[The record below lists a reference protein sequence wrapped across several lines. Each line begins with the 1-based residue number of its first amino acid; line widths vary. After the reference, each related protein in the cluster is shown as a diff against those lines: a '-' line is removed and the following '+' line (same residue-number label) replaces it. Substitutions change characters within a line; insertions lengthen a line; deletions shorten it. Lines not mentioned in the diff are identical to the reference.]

1 MKEKTEAS
9 CEISP
14 DHLPWSSNLPHHC
27 WLSEAGPWI
36 RQDLTQPSSSWVSLP
51 KNCTKTQPRGF
62 GLCASRVWF
71 DLRSTTDSAGMK
83 YFWVVLFC
91 FFPIQPWSQPFPQ
104 FSVCSLWGPRGGMF
118 CKLLFFFPS
127 PYTCIIICI
136 LAESYLIEHKEQ
148 EFAQFTYAEMGGTQ
162 KCSHLTFYKSQVT
175 PKQM

>member
-1 MKEKTEAS
+1 MKAKTEAS
-9 CEISP
+9 REISP
-14 DHLPWSSNLPHHC
+14 DHLPWSSNLPRHC
-27 WLSEAGPWI
+27 WLSEAGTWI

-51 KNCTKTQPRGF
+51 KNCTKTQPEGF

-83 YFWVVLFC
+83 FWVVLF
-91 FFPIQPWSQPFPQ
+91 FFFSNPTLITTFSPIQCLFTLGPWRWYVLQ
-104 FSVCSLWGPRGGMF
+104 RT
-118 CKLLFFFPS
+118 FFFPS

-148 EFAQFTYAEMGGTQ
+148 EFALFTYAEMGGTQ

>member
-1 MKEKTEAS
+1 MCEKWGGTIKTRDLLWGWCRGTEIDYGSSRLNAFL
-9 CEISP
+9 IWKQKQKP
-14 DHLPWSSNLPHHC
+14 HVKFLWSSNLPHHF

-104 FSVCSLWGPRGGMF
+104 FSVCSLWGPGGGMF
-118 CKLLFFFPS
+118 CKGLFFFHPH
-127 PYTCIIICI
+127 I
-136 LAESYLIEHKEQ
+136 L
-148 EFAQFTYAEMGGTQ
+148 
-162 KCSHLTFYKSQVT
+162 V
-175 PKQM
+175 